1 MNDIRTPDGKL
12 PLFLY
17 VCENPLMKISLFQ
30 DDNIRLCIG
39 KKLLPTSFT
48 IMPWSSVMSLS
59 GKIRRLE
66 SDWDIFL
73 NIFRQ
78 RISSHRSFGINNFIE
93 REMKNK
99 YILEISNSNFDVNN
113 FYTSFFIKY
122 LIFIPENSEWSTLI
136 VGS

>member
-1 MNDIRTPDGKL
+1 
-12 PLFLY
+12 
-17 VCENPLMKISLFQ
+17 
-30 DDNIRLCIG
+30 
-39 KKLLPTSFT
+39 
-48 IMPWSSVMSLS
+48 MSLS